1 MSEISATAEPAE
13 EPRDAAPPPDTR
25 NAGPEAVVQEP
36 AAPAVRPTAK
46 AARKPRTPKARPV
59 PKRAV
64 GGSATVA
71 PDDSGDPAP
80 ASGTAEPAAAR
91 SVPSARSGPVPS
103 PRPVL
108 PARRLHTVLLRD
120 GAALHVVE
128 YGPADAGLTVVLAHG
143 WTLTHGSWAVPAQA
157 LADAGVR
164 VVTYDQRGHGRS
176 TAGLER
182 PFSIDRLGEDLAE
195 LIEATVPTGPIVLG
209 GHSMGGMTI
218 MALAAARPELF
229 EAGDRVRG
237 VLLCATSAGDLVP
250 VAPHFRWGARLR
262 SRALLRFFA
271 LGEQRP
277 QVFARGRKLLPGPQT
292 KAHVRATR
300 RGLFGK
306 NADDAVV
313 QSCAW
318 MVYNTSVEALCGYFP
333 ALAAH
338 DKAGRLGALASV
350 PVRIVVGERDK
361 LTPVGH
367 SKRLAA
373 ELAHAELDIEP
384 GCGHM
389 VLTERPETVAAP
401 LRDLCRAAA
410 GPRPPAPA
418 PEPAPAG

>member
-1 MSEISATAEPAE
+1 M
-13 EPRDAAPPPDTR
+13 
-25 NAGPEAVVQEP
+25 
-36 AAPAVRPTAK
+36 
-46 AARKPRTPKARPV
+46 PRTDGA
-59 PKRAV
+59 A
-64 GGSATVA
+64 GG
-71 PDDSGDPAP
+71 
-80 ASGTAEPAAAR
+80 R
-91 SVPSARSGPVPS
+91 
-103 PRPVL
+103 RPVL
-108 PARRLHTVLLRD
+108 PSRRLHTVLLRD
-120 GAALHVVE
+120 GAALNVVE
-128 YGPADAGLTVVLAHG
+128 YGPANADVTVVLAHG

-182 PFSIDRLGEDLAE
+182 PFSVDRLGEDLAE

-229 EAGDRVRG
+229 ETGDRVRG

-262 SRALLRFFA
+262 SRAMLRFFA
-271 LGEQRP
+271 WGEQRP
-277 QVFARGRKLLPGPQT
+277 QAFARGRKLLPGPQT

-318 MVYNTSVEALCGYFP
+318 MVYNTPVDALCGFFP

-350 PVRIVVGERDK
+350 PVRIVVGDRDK

-410 GPRPPAPA
+410 GPESPAPV
-418 PEPAPAG
+418 PEPASAG